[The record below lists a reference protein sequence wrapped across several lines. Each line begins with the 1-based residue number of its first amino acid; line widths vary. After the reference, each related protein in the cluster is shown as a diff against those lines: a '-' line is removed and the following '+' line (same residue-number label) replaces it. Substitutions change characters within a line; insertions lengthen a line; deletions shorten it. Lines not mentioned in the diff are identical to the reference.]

1 MLLEL
6 VQTKPKDPAHA
17 IRTFVSRTAMLR
29 ECGFR
34 HIGAMLTEL
43 LKADDQGGPDN
54 EATIVVLSPSAVTEK
69 QATAIGSAIGSSVRR
84 SDVPAAA
91 LKQVVQSH
99 AVLQAM
105 KSGHVWFVPLL
116 EVITAPTAAELRRS
130 TWMKRVSSIVPAKV
144 LSMGIVVPTVPID
157 ARVAD
162 EEDVVFSSVVRLG
175 A

>member
-1 MLLEL
+1 
-6 VQTKPKDPAHA
+6 
-17 IRTFVSRTAMLR
+17 
-29 ECGFR
+29 
-34 HIGAMLTEL
+34 
-43 LKADDQGGPDN
+43 
-54 EATIVVLSPSAVTEK
+54 
-69 QATAIGSAIGSSVRR
+69 
-84 SDVPAAA
+84 
-91 LKQVVQSH
+91 
-99 AVLQAM
+99 M

-144 LSMGIVVPTVPID
+144 LSMPTVPID